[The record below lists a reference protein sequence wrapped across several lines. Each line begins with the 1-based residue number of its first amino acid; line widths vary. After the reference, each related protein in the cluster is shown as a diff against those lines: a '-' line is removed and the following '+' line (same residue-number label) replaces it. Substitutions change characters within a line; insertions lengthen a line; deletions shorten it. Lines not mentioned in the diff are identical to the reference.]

1 MAKYYVRPDGLH
13 ESIRTINGKRVP
25 FRGKSDREV
34 DKKILEYKETVK
46 KGRKVKEIA
55 KEWQISRESEIAES
69 SRRVY
74 SCAIGRLVDSVGDK
88 YASEVTPQELQTQI
102 SDFARTHSRNTA
114 QIDLAVIKMVFDSA
128 VVAGDIATSPADKIR
143 LPKHTVAPKRRKS
156 LTDEQERAL
165 VAMEDHREGD
175 GVSFGYFLMFTGCR
189 RGEALA
195 LSYSDIDFKAG
206 CIHITKKLSYA
217 SGKPTLE
224 HHLKSAN
231 GLRDIPLLPP
241 LAARIPKNRI
251 GLLFPGKDGGV
262 MKESEIRSAWKAYC
276 REVGLNEIQQIDG
289 GEIVETFPITPHCLR
304 HSFATICY
312 EAGIDPRQ
320 AAEIVGDTP
329 QVLEAVYTHL
339 RDGHRKSAADKL
351 AEYATALEQSILSGE
366 KRG

>member
-34 DKKILEYKETVK
+34 DKKILGYREIAK
-46 KGRKVKEIA
+46 KGRRVKEIA
-55 KEWQISRESEIAES
+55 KEWEISRESEISES
-69 SRRVY
+69 SRHVY
-74 SCAIGRLVDSVGDK
+74 SYAVARLVDSVGDK
-88 YASEVTPQELQTQI
+88 FSSEVTPQELQKQI

-114 QIDLAVIKMVFDSA
+114 QIELAVMKMIFDAA
-128 VVAGDIATSPADKIR
+128 VVSGDIAASPADKVR
-143 LPKHTVAPKRRKS
+143 LPKHTVAPKRRES

-165 VAMEDHREGD
+165 VALEDHRKGE
-175 GVSFGYFLMFTGCR
+175 GVSLGYFLMFTGCR

-217 SGKPTLE
+217 SGNPVLE
-224 HHLKSAN
+224 DHLKSAN
-231 GLRDIPLLPP
+231 GLRDIPLLPS

-251 GLLFPGKDGGV
+251 GLLFPGKDGGF
-262 MKESEIRSAWKAYC
+262 MRASEIHSLWRAYC
-276 REVGLNEIQQIDG
+276 REAGLNEIQQTDN

-329 QVLEAVYTHL
+329 QVLETVYTHL

-351 AEYATALEQSILSGE
+351 AEYVTTLEQSILSGE
-366 KRG
+366 KHG